1 MGYGIYLKAKVNK
14 QGKAALFYKITSGRD
29 KLFKKNIGVL
39 IQPKDWSKRT
49 YQIHSKAENAVIY
62 NEKINEAHTLLKKA
76 WSLYESETY
85 DWDEMVSFLGGSKPD
100 MDVKTFC
107 DTIIKPVETDSLYK
121 GVIEAYGAVRKV
133 LGRELSFND
142 LSEKTVD
149 LCVKDWK
156 ERLRSASLKTYKYH
170 FGVIINAAYEKK
182 LTPYKYEP
190 KKKWRKSRDKT
201 NKKTGRAFIST
212 STPEQFLKAIDE
224 SKTLLDIEALG
235 FWLLMFG
242 MRGLYP
248 TDLCNIHKYEWEIQI
263 DPPQSKLFHQRNKT
277 NEPMDIVFSYPFD
290 DLAHKLRGY
299 LEVTH
304 GYKSNVKTGKR
315 FLRTKEYIL
324 SKNETLEGWFFNGY
338 NKDTWGLFTKKLREL
353 NFSQMKDA
361 RKTFDTIATTLP
373 ISQAVWYHLTGHELE
388 GVKKAYSSKDWEEI
402 SEQID
407 EAHEQ
412 VLAKFNIDIIY
423 PKLIDK
429 ANKMLE
435 EQGLDSKQFNE
446 NWDCWSSKEFEALNT
461 EY

>member
-1 MGYGIYLKAKVNK
+1 MGYGIYLKATVNK
-14 QGKAALFYKITSGRD
+14 QGKSALFYLVKSG
-29 KLFKKNIGVL
+29 
-39 IQPKDWSKRT
+39 SKQIKRGLGIKVKPSDFNTRT
-49 YQIHSKAENAVIY
+49 YQVHAKAENTVIY
-62 NEKINEAHTLLKKA
+62 NEKIDAVHTLLKKA

-85 DWDEMVSFLGGSKPD
+85 DWEEMVSFLGGSKPD
-100 MDVKTFC
+100 MDILTFC
-107 DTIIKPVETDSLYK
+107 ETIIKPNETESQYK
-121 GVIEAYGAVRKV
+121 GVLEAYGAVRKV
-133 LGRELSFND
+133 LGRELEFAD
-142 LSEKTVD
+142 LSERTVD
-149 LCVKDWK
+149 ICVKDWK
-156 ERLRSASLKTYKYH
+156 SRLRSASLKTYKYY
-170 FGVIINAAYEKK
+170 FSIIINTAYKKK

-190 KKKWRKSRDKT
+190 QKKWRKSRDKT

-212 STPEQFLKAIDE
+212 STPEQFLKAIDN

-248 TDLCNIHKYEWEIQI
+248 TDLCNIHKYEWEIQL

-277 NEPMDIVFSYPFD
+277 NEPMDIVYSYPFD
-290 DLAHKLRGY
+290 DLTHKLRGW

-304 GYKSNVKTGKR
+304 GYKTNVKTGKS

-324 SKNETLEGWFFNGY
+324 SKNEKQEGWFFNGY
-338 NKDTWGLFTKKLREL
+338 NKVTWGLFTKKLRHL

-388 GVKKAYSSKDWEEI
+388 GVKKAYSSKDWTEI

-407 EAHEQ
+407 QAHEQ
-412 VLAKFNIDIIY
+412 VLAKFNIDTIY

-435 EQGLDSKQFNE
+435 EQGIDSKQFNK
-446 NWDCWSSKEFEALNT
+446 NWDCWSSKEFETLNT